1 MNRHFTFLTLIISF
15 YINYFFVFFDKGDQ
29 RAVPSFGLAFL
40 LTLLSYGFSYYKGE
54 TEEKPNPYTGMSGDE
69 IDLIICQNRDIEYSR
84 QQNLNE
90 KENYFEI
97 KHLKET
103 RRWITKIEDITHKD
117 VSGGSKS
124 GMN

>member
-1 MNRHFTFLTLIISF
+1 MNRHFTFLALIISF
-15 YINYFFVFFDKGDQ
+15 YLNYFFIFNGEQ
-29 RAVPSFGLAFL
+29 RSIPSFGLAFL

-54 TEEKPNPYTGMSGDE
+54 TEEKTNPYNGMSGNE
-69 IDLIICQNRDIEYSR
+69 IDLIIAQTRDSEYFR

-90 KENYFEI
+90 KSNHFEI

-103 RRWITKIEDITHKD
+103 GQWITKIEDITHKD